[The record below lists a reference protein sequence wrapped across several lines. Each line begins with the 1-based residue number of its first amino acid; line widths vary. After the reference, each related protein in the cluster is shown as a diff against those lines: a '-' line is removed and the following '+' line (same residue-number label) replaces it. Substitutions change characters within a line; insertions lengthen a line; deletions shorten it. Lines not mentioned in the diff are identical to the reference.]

1 MLRKITVITVVF
13 ALCFS
18 FMGCAS
24 MQVNERK
31 LTEKEAKQETHVF
44 MARLIGMFAGMVIGG
59 MGGLVTAEQNQGVTS
74 ALLGAL
80 IGSAIGFG
88 VGHLVGENTK
98 NIEEKPDDEK
108 LKQYYKEYQWMKER

>member
-1 MLRKITVITVVF
+1 MRKIVASALVL

-18 FMGCAS
+18 LFGCAS

-31 LTEKEAKQETHVF
+31 LTEKEAKQENHVF

-59 MGGLVTAEQNQGVTS
+59 MGGLLTAEQNQGVTS
-74 ALLGAL
+74 ALLGAV

-88 VGHLVGENTK
+88 AGHLVGENTK
-98 NIEEKPDDEK
+98 DIEEKPDEEK
-108 LKQYYKEYQWMKER
+108 IKQYYKEYQWMKER